1 MRRGGGEEKG
11 FGVILFSASP
21 PGESFCQTLVQSV
34 LPGDDDAAGVGK
46 RLFYRVSILVRV
58 WSPPRSF
65 TLKTQEDE
73 SDPEHVSEPSSP
85 RVTFSDG

>member
-1 MRRGGGEEKG
+1 M
-11 FGVILFSASP
+11 ILFSASP

-34 LPGDDDAAGVGK
+34 LPGDDDEAGVGK

-65 TLKTQEDE
+65 TLKTQEDK
-73 SDPEHVSEPSSP
+73 SDPEHVSALLPPGDIFRRLTSVDSYSE
-85 RVTFSDG
+85 